1 MVNAQLGLSYE
12 LTQTLANLQR
22 QLTALATQPILLN
35 ASTGQD
41 GGKGLTTDK
50 DGLHVFSPAGDEI
63 ARLQTVDGALVQ
75 FDDANNEIARYG
87 LLTHTAAGTYGAEV
101 LVGGTWVQIGAQTS
115 TWGTLSGIPS
125 TYNGGNQKW
134 APDAHTHLGGEVTSR
149 VAAATDAIGSQSGW
163 TNNVGG
169 TSFFALWVGNDTN
182 YSLGRNV
189 SSIRYKTNVR
199 EHYTDPANVLAITPV
214 IYDRKDTYPAVLS
227 SDGEPAEGP
236 VQRVIGAKNEFGLIA
251 EQVAQH
257 CPELVTWFEGEI
269 DSVRYDLLGAALLPV
284 VKHQQEQI
292 DALHTAMATLIPGYV
307 PPAAAPVAPNVPAS
321 AAPTP
326 QPTPL
331 PYTIQPQ

>member
-1 MVNAQLGLSYE
+1 MPNAQLGLPYE
-12 LTQTLANLQR
+12 LSQTLQNLQR
-22 QLTALATQPILLN
+22 QLTALSTQPMLLN

-50 DGLHVFSPAGDEI
+50 DGLHVFDPDGNEA
-63 ARLQTVDGALVQ
+63 ARLATADGALVMYN
-75 FDDANNEIARYG
+75 AAGAEIARFG
-87 LLTHTAAGTYGAEV
+87 LLTHTTPGAYGAEV
-101 LVGGTWVQIGAQTS
+101 LVGAGWVKLGDQTTTWASFTK
-115 TWGTLSGIPS
+115 PS
-125 TYNGGNQKW
+125 TYNTVNEKW
-134 APDAHTHLGGEVTSR
+134 APDAHTHPGGEVTSR

-169 TSFFALWVGNDTN
+169 TSFYALWVGNDAN

-199 EHYTDPANVLAITPV
+199 SHYTDPANVLALTPV
-214 IYDRKDTYPAVLS
+214 IYDKIPTPPAL
-227 SDGEPAEGP
+227 AP
-236 VQRVIGAKNEFGLIA
+236 VNEYGLIA
-251 EQVAQH
+251 EQVAEF

-269 DSVRYDLLGAALLPV
+269 DSVRYDLLSVALLSV
-284 VKHQQEQI
+284 VKHQSAQL
-292 DALHTAMATLIPGYV
+292 DALNAAMATLIPGYA